1 MTHSKFM
8 PLLFLAILV
17 MAMMMAYLALIEPMI
32 ATIANT
38 LSHANIRHGSD
49 ADLARSCAGKGGYLF
64 HNPTTNR
71 YGNVCQINDAFGVV
85 ITDDKGNEITA
96 FMKNKMHRFDQ
107 VLQYMKNSGYNLI
120 Q

>member
-1 MTHSKFM
+1 MTHSRFM

-17 MAMMMAYLALIEPMI
+17 VAMMMAYLTFIEPMI
-32 ATIANT
+32 AGTVST
-38 LSHANIRHGSD
+38 LSHANMRHGSD
-49 ADLARSCAGKGGYLF
+49 ADLARSCVGKGGYLF
-64 HNPTTNR
+64 HNPITNR